1 MTDSPR
7 LRAVFLGS
15 GSAGNATAIEYGDT
29 LVLVDCGFSAREV
42 SRRMAAAG
50 LDAARVSA
58 ILVTH
63 EHGDHVR
70 GIDVFVRR
78 HAPGCEIVASEGT
91 ARAARLDGLEA
102 HVRRVRGLESLR
114 IGRLAV
120 VPFATSHDAAE
131 PLGFRFSA
139 GGRTLGLMTDS
150 GVLTEQAAEA
160 LSGVNLLGIE
170 SNHDDHMLETG
181 PYPHHLKRRIRS
193 RHGHLSNADAA
204 RAVERLAHDGLEAVI
219 GLHRSR
225 TNNTAALAGAALES
239 CVDRL
244 GLKVPVSVAAQD
256 TSCDTDPPQGTLFGT
271 NES

>member
-1 MTDSPR
+1 MIDSPR

-29 LVLVDCGFSAREV
+29 LVLVDCGFSARDV
-42 SRRMAAAG
+42 SRRLASAG
-50 LDAARVSA
+50 LDATRVSA

-78 HAPGCEIVASEGT
+78 HAPGCEIIASEGT
-91 ARAARLDGLEA
+91 VRAARLDRLDA
-102 HVRRVRGLESLR
+102 DVRRVRGLDSLR
-114 IGRLAV
+114 VGRLAV

-150 GVLTEQAAEA
+150 GVLTEQAAEVLA
-160 LSGVNLLGIE
+160 DVNVLGIE
-170 SNHDDHMLETG
+170 SNHDRHMLETG
-181 PYPHHLKRRIRS
+181 PYPHHLKRRILS

-204 RAVERLAHDGLEAVI
+204 LAIERLAHDRLEAVV

-225 TNNTAALAGAALES
+225 TNNTAALAGAALEA
-239 CVDRL
+239 CVNRL
-244 GLKVPVSVAAQD
+244 GLSVPVSVAAQNP
-256 TSCDTDPPQGTLFGT
+256 SCDSDPPQGTLFGA
-271 NES
+271 EA